1 MGSHAP
7 IATDRYDRPWYE
19 NGIQPASLSFPRP
32 HHPWIPAF
40 QAVSKPHPS
49 EAQTPEIV
57 IPAKQVVSKGQ
68 LRGTKGPSVIPA
80 KQAVSE
86 PLSLW
91 ERVAEG
97 RCDPSQI

>member
-7 IATDRYDRPWYE
+7 IATDHYDRPWYE

-32 HHPWIPAF
+32 HHPCIPAF

-57 IPAKQVVSKGQ
+57 IPAKAGIQ
-68 LRGTKGPSVIPA
+68 
-80 KQAVSE
+80 
-86 PLSLW
+86 
-91 ERVAEG
+91 EG
-97 RCDPSQI
+97 WSGETLL